1 MELQQT
7 DQSKPLRKKI
17 IFMWN
22 YLEWG
27 GAQIYF
33 LAIMK
38 EAKKDWDIKV
48 ILPKKSSPEFL
59 KFLREIDVECKFI
72 DTEIVFSPAFSIA
85 ERLKRQWRRIV
96 LELETY
102 RHLKKY
108 DLKETVL
115 HLETAPWQSWILIFA
130 LSLRVNVF
138 VTMHNALPIISRWK
152 KFIWSKRLNFVLGL
166 KNFQLFVANQN
177 AKDSI
182 KSLVSQK
189 NWEKIV
195 LTRASINPSEIE
207 RVFQSDFNREELLE
221 KHGIPKDKFLVLCV
235 GQFIDR
241 KGRWIYLEAAK
252 KILEQNHPVHLLW
265 LTPVLPSPEDYKRI
279 ANYDLGN
286 SFQIVLSESLGK
298 NRFDVLNFFRIA
310 DIFALPSFFEGLPI
324 AILEAMALGIPTIS
338 TNITAIPEAIKSFET
353 GILIEPG
360 DSDALASAILELER
374 NSSLR
379 KKLSENG
386 RRFVLENFDER
397 KSAQI
402 AIGNYEKSL
411 ERS

>member
-1 MELQQT
+1 
-7 DQSKPLRKKI
+7 
-17 IFMWN
+17 MWN

-38 EAKKDWDIKV
+38 EAKKDWDVKV

-59 KFLREIDVECKFI
+59 KFLREIDVECEFI
-72 DTEIVFSPAFSIA
+72 DAQIVFLPAFSIA
-85 ERLKRQWRRIV
+85 ERLKRQWRRIIS
-96 LELETY
+96 ELETY

-108 DLKETVL
+108 DLKNTVL

-130 LSLRVNVF
+130 LSLRGNVF

-166 KNFQLFVANQN
+166 KNFHLFVANQN

-182 KSLVSQK
+182 KSLVTQE

-195 LTRASINPSEIE
+195 LTRASINPAEIE
-207 RVFQSDFNREELLE
+207 QVIQSDFNREELLE
-221 KHGIPKDKFLVLCV
+221 KHGISKDKFLVLCV

-252 KILEQNHPVHLLW
+252 KLLEQDLQVHFLW
-265 LTPVLPSPEDYKRI
+265 LTPVLLSPEDNKRI
-279 ANYDLGN
+279 ENYDLGD
-286 SFQIVLSESLGK
+286 SFQIVLSANLGK

-338 TNITAIPEAIKSFET
+338 TNITAIPEAIKHFET
-353 GILIEPG
+353 GVLVEPG
-360 DSDALASAILELER
+360 DSDALASAILELKKDR
-374 NSSLR
+374 NLR
-379 KKLSENG
+379 EKLSTNG
-386 RRFVLENFDER
+386 RKFVLENFDER
-397 KSAQI
+397 KAAQI
-402 AIGNYEKSL
+402 AIGNYKKNL

>member
-1 MELQQT
+1 
-7 DQSKPLRKKI
+7 
-17 IFMWN
+17 MWN

-38 EAKKDWDIKV
+38 EAKKNWDVKV

-59 KFLREIDVECKFI
+59 KFLREIDVECEFI
-72 DTEIVFSPAFSIA
+72 DTQIVFAPAFSIG
-85 ERLKRQWRRIV
+85 ERLKRQWRRIIS
-96 LELETY
+96 ELETY
-102 RHLKKY
+102 RHLKRY

-130 LSLRVNVF
+130 LSLRGNVF
-138 VTMHNALPIISRWK
+138 VTMHNALPIISEWK
-152 KFIWSKRLNFVLGL
+152 KFIWSKRLNFLLGL
-166 KNFQLFVANQN
+166 KNFHLFVANQN

-182 KSLVSQK
+182 KSLVTRE
-189 NWEKIV
+189 NWEKII
-195 LTRASINPSEIE
+195 LTRASINPAEIE
-207 RVFQSDFNREELLE
+207 QVFQADFSRQKLLE
-221 KHGIPKDKFLVLCV
+221 KHGIPKNKFLVLCV
-235 GQFIDR
+235 GQFINR

-252 KILEQNHPVHLLW
+252 KILEQDRQVHFLW
-265 LTPVLPSPEDYKRI
+265 LTPVLPSPEDNKRI
-279 ANYDLGN
+279 ENYDLSE

-310 DIFALPSFFEGLPI
+310 DIFSLPSFFEGLPI

-338 TNITAIPEAIKSFET
+338 TNITAIPEAIKHFET
-353 GILIEPG
+353 GILVEPG
-360 DSDALASAILELER
+360 DSDALASAILDLKR
-374 NSSLR
+374 DGSLR
-379 KKLSENG
+379 EKLSKNG
-386 RRFVLENFDER
+386 RKFILENFDER

-402 AIGNYEKSL
+402 AIENYKKSL

>member
-1 MELQQT
+1 M
-7 DQSKPLRKKI
+7 
-17 IFMWN
+17 
-22 YLEWG
+22 
-27 GAQIYF
+27 
-33 LAIMK
+33 AIMK
-38 EAKKDWDIKV
+38 EAKKDWDVKV

-59 KFLREIDVECKFI
+59 KFLREIDVECEFI
-72 DTEIVFSPAFSIA
+72 DTQIVFSPAFSIA
-85 ERLKRQWRRIV
+85 ERLKRQWKRIIS
-96 LELETY
+96 ELETY

-108 DLKETVL
+108 DLKNTVL

-130 LSLRVNVF
+130 LSLRGNVF
-138 VTMHNALPIISRWK
+138 ITMHNALPIISRWK

-166 KNFQLFVANQN
+166 KKFHLFVANQN

-182 KSLVSQK
+182 KSLVTRE

-195 LTRASINPSEIE
+195 LTRASVNPAEIE
-207 RVFQSDFNREELLE
+207 RVIQSDFNRRELLE

-252 KILEQNHPVHLLW
+252 KILEQNHPVHFLW
-265 LTPVLPSPEDYKRI
+265 LTPVLPSPEDNGRI
-279 ANYDLGN
+279 EDYDLGD
-286 SFQIVLSESLGK
+286 SFQIVLSANLGK

-338 TNITAIPEAIKSFET
+338 TNITAIPEAIKHFET

-360 DSDALASAILELER
+360 NSDALVSAILKLEEDPL
-374 NSSLR
+374 LR
-379 KKLSENG
+379 EKISETG
-386 RRFVLENFDER
+386 RKFVLENFDER
-397 KSAQI
+397 KAAQI
-402 AIGNYEKSL
+402 AIENYKKSL
-411 ERS
+411 ERT

>member
-7 DQSKPLRKKI
+7 DQSKTPRKKI

-38 EAKKDWDIKV
+38 EAKKDWDVKV

-59 KFLREIDVECKFI
+59 KFLREIEVECEFI
-72 DTEIVFSPAFSIA
+72 DTQIDFSPAFSIA
-85 ERLKRQWRRIV
+85 ERLKRQWRRIIS
-96 LELETY
+96 EIRAY
-102 RHLKKY
+102 RYLRKY

-115 HLETAPWQSWILIFA
+115 HLETAPWQSWILIYA
-130 LSLRVNVF
+130 LSLRGNVF

-152 KFIWSKRLNFVLGL
+152 KIIWSKRLNFILGL
-166 KNFQLFVANQN
+166 KNFHLFVANEN
-177 AKDSI
+177 AKDSL
-182 KSLVSQK
+182 KSLVTPE

-195 LTRASINPSEIE
+195 LTRASINPAEIE
-207 RVFQSDFNREELLE
+207 KVIESDLDREKLLE
-221 KHGIPKDKFLVLCV
+221 TYGIPKDKFLVLCV

-252 KILEQNHPVHLLW
+252 KILKQNHPVHFLW
-265 LTPVLPSPEDYKRI
+265 LTPVLPSPEDNKRI
-279 ANYDLGN
+279 ENYDLGD
-286 SFQIVLSESLGK
+286 SFQVVLSERLGK

-310 DIFALPSFFEGLPI
+310 DIFTLPSLFEGLPI

-338 TNITAIPEAIKSFET
+338 TNITAIPEAVKHCET
-353 GILIEPG
+353 GILVEPD
-360 DSDALASAILELER
+360 DSDGLASAVLELKKER
-374 NSSLR
+374 SLR
-379 KKLSENG
+379 EKLSKNG
-386 RRFVLENFDER
+386 RRFILENFDER
-397 KSAQI
+397 KAARI
-402 AIGNYEKSL
+402 AIENYEKSL
-411 ERS
+411 ERI

>member
-1 MELQQT
+1 
-7 DQSKPLRKKI
+7 
-17 IFMWN
+17 MWN

-38 EAKKDWDIKV
+38 EAKKNWDVKV

-59 KFLREIDVECKFI
+59 KFLREIDVECEFI
-72 DTEIVFSPAFSIA
+72 DTQIVFSHAFSIG
-85 ERLKRQWRRIV
+85 ERLKRQWRRIIS
-96 LELETY
+96 ELETY

-108 DLKETVL
+108 DLKNTVL

-130 LSLRVNVF
+130 LSLRGNVF

-152 KFIWSKRLNFVLGL
+152 KIIWSKRLNFLLGL
-166 KNFQLFVANQN
+166 KKFHLFVANQN

-182 KSLVSQK
+182 KSLVAQE
-189 NWEKIV
+189 NWEKII
-195 LTRASINPSEIE
+195 LTRASINPAEIE
-207 RVFQSDFNREELLE
+207 QVFQADFSRQKLLE

-252 KILEQNHPVHLLW
+252 KILEQNHPVHFLW
-265 LTPVLPSPEDYKRI
+265 LTPVLPSPEDNKRI
-279 ANYDLGN
+279 ENYDLGE

-298 NRFDVLNFFRIA
+298 NRFDVLNFFCIA

-338 TNITAIPEAIKSFET
+338 TNITAIPEAIKHFET
-353 GILIEPG
+353 GILVEPG
-360 DSDALASAILELER
+360 DSDALASAILDLKR
-374 NSSLR
+374 DGSLR
-379 KKLSENG
+379 ENLSKNG
-386 RRFVLENFDER
+386 RKFILENFDER

-402 AIGNYEKSL
+402 AIENYKKSL